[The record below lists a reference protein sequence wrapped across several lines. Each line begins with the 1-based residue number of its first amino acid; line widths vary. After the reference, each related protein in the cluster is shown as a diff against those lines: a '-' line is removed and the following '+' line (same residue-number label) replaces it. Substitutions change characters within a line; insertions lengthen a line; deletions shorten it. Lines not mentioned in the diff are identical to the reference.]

1 MLLATQSDALFKRVG
16 YKKGIEIIKSAG
28 FDAIFP
34 SYKNKEQIYEVAR
47 IAKEKDMVDTYSDI
61 LKQIAALVDENPD
74 YTEFLSSPALPLSE
88 RLSAID
94 EAFGLYPEEIASFLK
109 LLCENGHIKEIK
121 ECIEEFI
128 DLENMLEKSVAADV
142 YSSVELSDEQ
152 KEKLT
157 QKLETKFGKKV
168 LATFEVDKSLIGG
181 IKIVMEDEVLDG
193 SIEKRLKDLKEV
205 IKQ

>member
-1 MLLATQSDALFKRVG
+1 MKEVVKEYAQALFM
-16 YKKGIEIIKSAG
+16 
-28 FDAIFP
+28 
-34 SYKNKEQIYEVAR
+34 
-47 IAKEKDMVDTYSDI
+47 IAKEKDMVDAYSDA
-61 LKQIAALVDENPD
+61 LKQIDTLVDEHKE

-94 EAFGLYPEEIASFLK
+94 EAFGSYPEEIASLLK
-109 LLCENGHIKEIK
+109 LLCEAGHIKEIK

-142 YSSVELSDEQ
+142 YSSIELSYEQ

-157 QKLETKFGKKV
+157 QKLESKFGKNV
-168 LATFEVDKSLIGG
+168 IANFEVDKSLIGG

-193 SIEKRLKDLKEV
+193 SLEKRLKDLKEV

>member
-1 MLLATQSDALFKRVG
+1 MKEVNKEYAQALFM
-16 YKKGIEIIKSAG
+16 
-28 FDAIFP
+28 
-34 SYKNKEQIYEVAR
+34 
-47 IAKEKDMVDTYSDI
+47 IAKEKDMVDTYSDV

-94 EAFGLYPEEIASFLK
+94 EAFGSYPEEIASFLK

-168 LATFEVDKSLIGG
+168 LATFEVDKSLLGG

>member
-1 MLLATQSDALFKRVG
+1 MKETSKEYAQALFM
-16 YKKGIEIIKSAG
+16 
-28 FDAIFP
+28 
-34 SYKNKEQIYEVAR
+34 
-47 IAKEKDMVDTYSDI
+47 IAKEKDMVDCYSDV
-61 LKQIAALVDENPD
+61 LKEIGSLVEENEE

-94 EAFGLYPEEIASFLK
+94 EAFGTYPEEIVSFLK
-109 LLCENGHIKEIK
+109 LLCEAGHIKDIK

-128 DLENMLEKSVAADV
+128 FMENALEKSVAVDV
-142 YSSVELSDEQ
+142 FSSVPLSDEQ
-152 KEKLT
+152 KAKLVK
-157 QKLETKFGKKV
+157 KLEAKLGKTVIPSFG
-168 LATFEVDKSLIGG
+168 EDKSLLGG